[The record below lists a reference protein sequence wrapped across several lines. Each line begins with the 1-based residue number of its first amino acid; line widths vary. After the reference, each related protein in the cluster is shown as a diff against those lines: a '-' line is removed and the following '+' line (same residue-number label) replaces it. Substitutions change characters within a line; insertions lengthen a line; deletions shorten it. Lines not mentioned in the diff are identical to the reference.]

1 MDKFTLMFWLGVFT
15 LLYSIITLFKINPEK
30 SKIFLIGFTLM
41 FVGSKIGR
49 KFLGIDT

>member
-30 SKIFLIGFTLM
+30 SKIFLIWFTFM

-49 KFLGIDT
+49 KFLGIEN